1 LSLEHGFMPGTLNT
15 RQRDPALGAGLLLDS
30 QERPVRV
37 ALSNSFG
44 FGGTNCCLLFGRPA
58 AARSKLP

>member
-1 LSLEHGFMPGTLNT
+1 MMLRPT
-15 RQRDPALGAGLLLDS
+15 RDTVAGALGVALGAGLLLDS

-44 FGGTNCCLLFGRPA
+44 FGGTNCCLLFGQPA